1 MVKIIVAMC
10 AMALVGLASAA
21 RADSSTTRPTLTVAV
36 VPFDVRGESGREW
49 LGRAVQEGLATDLQ
63 TVSGISGVIV
73 AGIAPADSAGAM
85 AMAKSAGTGAGTGA
99 RADAVVFGG
108 IQMVDGQIRIGGQIL
123 SMSTGKSL
131 GVLRS
136 DGSERDLFN
145 LEDVLA
151 ARAQRILMPARPA
164 DRTVRANPSPQIEL
178 AGPTIGRG
186 GSRYF
191 DGNLLSQITPPARFV
206 DDYDRYY
213 YYTADTACCATYCGG
228 SGYFCGF
235 GFGNGV
241 LFPAAYPVSGW

>member
-10 AMALVGLASAA
+10 AMALAGLASAA

-49 LGRAVQEGLATDLQ
+49 LGRAMQEALATGLQ
-63 TVSGISGVIV
+63 RGSGISGVIV

-85 AMAKSAGTGAGTGA
+85 AMAKSAGTGA

-108 IQMVDGQIRIGGQIL
+108 IQVVDGQIRIGGQIL
-123 SMSTGKSL
+123 SMNTGKSL

-164 DRTVRANPSPQIEL
+164 NDAVHANPSPQIEL

-191 DGNLLSQITPPARFV
+191 DGNLLSQITPPARFG

-213 YYTADTACCATYCGG
+213 YYSADTACCAPYGCG
-228 SGYFCGF
+228 SGYSCGF

>member
-1 MVKIIVAMC
+1 MLRIIVATC
-10 AMALVGLASAA
+10 ALALVGLAAAA

-36 VPFDVRGESGREW
+36 VPFDVRGESGHEW
-49 LGRAVQEGLATDLQ
+49 LGRAMQEGLATSLQ
-63 TVSGISGVIV
+63 RASGISGVIV
-73 AGIAPADSAGAM
+73 AGTAPADSAGAM
-85 AMAKSAGTGAGTGA
+85 AMAKSAGT
-99 RADAVVFGG
+99 DAVIFGG
-108 IQMVDGQIRIGGQIL
+108 IQVVDGQIRIGAQIL

-145 LEDVLA
+145 IEDMLA
-151 ARAQRILMPARPA
+151 ARAQRILTPRRPA
-164 DRTVRANPSPQIEL
+164 DRAVRANPTPQIEL
-178 AGPTIGRG
+178 AGPTIERC

-191 DGNLLSQITPPARFV
+191 DGNLLSQITPPPRFG

-213 YYTADTACCATYCGG
+213 YYTTDTACCATYWGG
-228 SGYFCGF
+228 SGYSCGF